1 MNNIK
6 SSFQEFLI
14 KQGYKITTPSGNP
27 STVYDYKKRIDFVCE
42 IENITWEQ
50 LAENIDSIINLY
62 EPSGAKSM
70 LGAKSHNAVIS
81 ALKQFKIF
89 VNRKYLLNNDSAT
102 IYKNKI
108 SNEF

>member
-50 LAENIDSIINLY
+50 LAENIDSIINLRVL
-62 EPSGAKSM
+62 SSLINISIFKLKS
-70 LGAKSHNAVIS
+70 
-81 ALKQFKIF
+81 
-89 VNRKYLLNNDSAT
+89 
-102 IYKNKI
+102 
-108 SNEF
+108 